1 MTKIMMVDDD
11 KLVTE
16 LLQKLLRADGFDTIA
31 INDSSKAVDYA
42 KKEMPDLFL
51 LDLMMPQPDGFRLCR
66 MLREE
71 PLFMHTPIII
81 VTALDDSDSRAVAFG
96 AGATD
101 YLTKPFH
108 PGELK
113 DKILEALES

>member
-1 MTKIMMVDDD
+1 MIKIMMVDDD
-11 KLVTE
+11 KLVTD
-16 LLQKLLRADGFDTIA
+16 LLQKLLKADGFDTMA
-31 INDSSKAVDYA
+31 VNDSSQAVELA
-42 KKEMPDLFL
+42 KSNIPDLFL
-51 LDLMMPQPDGFRLCR
+51 IDLMMPQPDGFRLTR
-66 MLREE
+66 MLRDE
-71 PLFMHTPIII
+71 PLFTQTPIII

-113 DKILEALES
+113 DKIMAALES

>member
-1 MTKIMMVDDD
+1 MAKIMMVDDD
-11 KLVTE
+11 KLVTD
-16 LLQKLLRADGFDTIA
+16 LLQKLLKSDGFETVTV
-31 INDSSKAVDYA
+31 NDSSKAIEVA
-42 KKEMPDLFL
+42 KNEVPDLIL

-66 MLREE
+66 MLREDSS
-71 PLFMHTPIII
+71 FTRTPIII